1 MYKSE
6 KQRVGLCNFLFHE
19 SEFCTICKQWLHYEH
34 ETLRN
39 RSAVSTETYLSP
51 RLTPAL
57 HLKLFLLWTKNR
69 KTMNGTFLTQE
80 MAQSFSRSR
89 EDDHSKRAIIGINLT
104 FMLLSIA
111 GNLLV
116 IFSVFRTPSLRS
128 PSTTLLCGL
137 AASDVI
143 VGLIAQPLFV
153 IQELIPNDTLKYV
166 VYFFSC
172 NGCGVSL
179 LTMTLISLD
188 RYAALQYHMRYATMV
203 TSKRVICTLATM
215 WFVIYVEFGIYFWKR
230 EVFFLLAACFI
241 ISCLLLST
249 FSYVRIYRIVKRH
262 QRQIQVQTQV
272 FQGPNIGSN
281 FNIIRLKRS
290 TINTFI
296 FYIFLILCYSPIFP
310 LMIVD
315 VLLRN
320 QVWCDSLMY
329 ATTVI
334 FMNSAINPILY
345 CCVLKDLRKAFLRAA
360 RKVFCK

>member
-1 MYKSE
+1 MVLANCNKRMSVHFTVQGQDE
-6 KQRVGLCNFLFHE
+6 SDVIFSAFEQTLKTVVPRVGKM
-19 SEFCTICKQWLHYEH
+19 SEEQLTEHLLLLHNITIKYSSS
-34 ETLRN
+34 TLIV
-39 RSAVSTETYLSP
+39 SAVGLYTSSHFTIVPATEL
-51 RLTPAL
+51 
-57 HLKLFLLWTKNR
+57 
-69 KTMNGTFLTQE
+69 
-80 MAQSFSRSR
+80 
-89 EDDHSKRAIIGINLT
+89 
-104 FMLLSIA
+104 
-111 GNLLV
+111 NLLV

-143 VGLIAQPLFV
+143 VGLIAQPLF
-153 IQELIPNDTLKYV
+153 IIRELIPNDTLFHMAF
-166 VYFFSC
+166 FFSC
-172 NGCGVSL
+172 SGCGVSL

-188 RYAALQYHMRYATMV
+188 RYAALHYHMRYATMV

-215 WFVIYVEFGIYFWKR
+215 WFVIYVAFGIYFWKG
-230 EVFFLLAACFI
+230 VVYFLVAACFI

-249 FSYVRIYRIVKRH
+249 FSYVRIYRIVKQH

-310 LMIVD
+310 LVIVD